1 MIHQIT
7 QKLSYSYEQFVN
19 FIIEENLKTEAFLS
33 LIVFVFLLVVLY
45 S

>member
-7 QKLSYSYEQFVN
+7 RKLSYSYEQFAN

-33 LIVFVFLLVVLY
+33 FVVFIFILFVLY